1 MDHNR
6 ICDNCGGL
14 INDAAVYH
22 GRFLS
27 HLDASVCFEKLHAD
41 LASMTTALAA
51 VHRKT
56 GRGDGHATPDATA
69 ACIVGAFID
78 ADMRAGEVERDLA
91 SMTTERDT
99 AITRAEAAEAQ
110 AAALRETLEQLRDH
124 ADTGHEHCC
133 TQKVATA
140 LSGTAGAAL
149 AREVA
154 ALREVWRIA
163 FALIDECSA
172 VDGTELPPSNGTIA
186 KLSAALAAA
195 VDEVQARKEQG

>member
-69 ACIVGAFID
+69 ACIVDAFID
-78 ADMRAGEVERDLA
+78 ADMRAGEAARDLVSMEAERD
-91 SMTTERDT
+91 
-99 AITRAEAAEAQ
+99 
-110 AAALRETLEQLRDH
+110 
-124 ADTGHEHCC
+124 
-133 TQKVATA
+133 
-140 LSGTAGAAL
+140 
-149 AREVA
+149 
-154 ALREVWRIA
+154 
-163 FALIDECSA
+163 
-172 VDGTELPPSNGTIA
+172 
-186 KLSAALAAA
+186 AALAA
-195 VDEVQARKEQG
+195 VEEARKERG